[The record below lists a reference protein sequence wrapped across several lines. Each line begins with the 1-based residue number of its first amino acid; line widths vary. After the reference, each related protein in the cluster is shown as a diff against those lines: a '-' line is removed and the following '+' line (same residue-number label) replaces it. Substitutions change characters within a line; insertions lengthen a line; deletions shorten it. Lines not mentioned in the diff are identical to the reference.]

1 MANRRG
7 KSETVHILFSYAP
20 KSLWTVT
27 VAMKLR
33 CLLLG
38 RKAMTNLYSVLV
50 KQRYH
55 FVNKD
60 LSSQS
65 YGFSI
70 VMYRCESWTTKKV
83 ECQST
88 ETFKLV
94 LEKTLESPLD
104 CEIKPVSPTGKQLQI
119 FIGRTNAEAETPIFW
134 PPDVKS
140 QLTGKDPDAGED

>member
-1 MANRRG
+1 
-7 KSETVHILFSYAP
+7 
-20 KSLWTVT
+20 
-27 VAMKLR
+27 
-33 CLLLG
+33 
-38 RKAMTNLYSVLV
+38 MTNLDSIFK
-50 KQRYH
+50 KQRHH
-55 FVNKD
+55 FANKG
-60 LSSQS
+60 LYSQS
-65 YGFSI
+65 YVFPV